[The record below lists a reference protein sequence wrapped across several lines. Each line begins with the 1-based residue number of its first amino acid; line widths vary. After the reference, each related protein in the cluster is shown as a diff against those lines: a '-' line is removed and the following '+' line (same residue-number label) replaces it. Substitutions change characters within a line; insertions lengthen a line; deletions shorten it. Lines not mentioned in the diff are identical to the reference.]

1 MWYTLKDFHPI
12 RGPKEDTKETTK
24 RKTQTWGPWLSMQ
37 TQKMNK
43 KGYTTW
49 LNIKTQKMAKK
60 RIQTSGR
67 LA

>member
-1 MWYTLKDFHPI
+1 
-12 RGPKEDTKETTK
+12 
-24 RKTQTWGPWLSMQ
+24 MQ